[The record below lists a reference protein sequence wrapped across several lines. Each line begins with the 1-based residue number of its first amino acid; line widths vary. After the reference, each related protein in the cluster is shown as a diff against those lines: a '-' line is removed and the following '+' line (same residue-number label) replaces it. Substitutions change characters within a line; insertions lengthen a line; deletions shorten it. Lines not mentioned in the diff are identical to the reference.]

1 MPRQLKNRRY
11 VDMMELWWISTKM
24 QDWSVRAI
32 QINNRSNLTLVIN
45 TKQEIS
51 LENLHNTR
59 SWNMVQWE
67 IITDILCW
75 KDKHGWLRKDIS
87 LNNKLWRGR
96 KCNYHI
102 VKKKKKK
109 VNPPNTC
116 IHLKHIKVINNL
128 FFYKKQITNKVINNF
143 KRPYDG
149 HGLKL
154 KNINV

>member
-1 MPRQLKNRRY
+1 
-11 VDMMELWWISTKM
+11 M

-75 KDKHGWLRKDIS
+75 KDKHG
-87 LNNKLWRGR
+87 
-96 KCNYHI
+96 
-102 VKKKKKK
+102 
-109 VNPPNTC
+109 
-116 IHLKHIKVINNL
+116 
-128 FFYKKQITNKVINNF
+128 
-143 KRPYDG
+143 
-149 HGLKL
+149 
-154 KNINV
+154 

>member
-1 MPRQLKNRRY
+1 
-11 VDMMELWWISTKM
+11 M

-67 IITDILCW
+67 IITDILCYHE
-75 KDKHGWLRKDIS
+75 KINMVDCVRTFPSIINFEEVESAIIIS
-87 LNNKLWRGR
+87 W
-96 KCNYHI
+96 
-102 VKKKKKK
+102 KKKKKK